1 MKPKAMTFSYSL
13 ESTPD
18 DFYEVGI
25 HYSDTDG
32 IEIDMLTSDDEDVY
46 GLVEDTL
53 YDFMEEY
60 LAQKNSLALDDCEE
74 ESDEEVEEEDYVAEL
89 EGIIDDLIYE
99 NNSLKTDIKIL
110 QRRADDAVN
119 ESIKQRESFVRNL
132 KNWLD
137 YLQ

>member
-60 LAQKNSLALDDCEE
+60 LAQKKSQTKKLKKKIMSL
-74 ESDEEVEEEDYVAEL
+74 
-89 EGIIDDLIYE
+89 
-99 NNSLKTDIKIL
+99 N
-110 QRRADDAVN
+110 
-119 ESIKQRESFVRNL
+119 
-132 KNWLD
+132 
-137 YLQ
+137 